1 MDGRTI
7 IASYYS
13 RSCYM
18 RVPTYQA
25 SLRLFRRARW
35 SFSAAVI
42 ATGLI
47 PVAIAVWDCPVAAAQ
62 ASQADPISA
71 INQWVER
78 RWAEKQVSP
87 AAEVDDRAFA
97 RRVYLDLAGRI
108 PIPSEVE
115 AFLADPAADRR
126 TKLVDRLLTSPDYA
140 QRMRDVFDVVFIGR
154 KQEGQRRRRSPL
166 PEGLRGEWLAYLER
180 SFAENRPWDR
190 MVRDMLLSR
199 PETPAEKGAVWFLFS
214 RQDKYQDIAE
224 AISPSVFGVQIQC
237 AQCHDHPLAAEIKQ
251 SHYWGLVAFFNRGK
265 NRITMQG
272 PRVAESA
279 IGGFANF
286 ANLSGES
293 QPAELTFLGAPKI
306 DEARP
311 PDGVKEQDAPDLY
324 EPKLDGAPADEPP
337 VPRFSRRARFVEQV
351 LRGNRLVA
359 RAAVNRFWA
368 LLMGRGLVHPVDKM
382 DSQHPASHPELLD
395 YLARDFEASGFD
407 VRRLVRS
414 LVLSRPYQLDSR
426 PVPGAQPELFAYGL
440 EKPLTAESLHRSLL
454 VAATGKTEAGS
465 PELRAELI
473 ETFPDVFPEENLSS
487 LPQSMFL
494 TNSPLF
500 QQLVRPGGGNTAE
513 RLAAIADP
521 AQRVREAFRIAY
533 AREPAPDELRETVA
547 YLHARQDRPQQA
559 TSQLWW
565 ALLAGAEFRFNH

>member
-1 MDGRTI
+1 
-7 IASYYS
+7 
-13 RSCYM
+13 M
-18 RVPTYQA
+18 RVPRNRP
-25 SLRLFRRARW
+25 SLNLLRRDRW
-35 SFSAAVI
+35 PIYTAIIAA
-42 ATGLI
+42 GLI
-47 PVAIAVWDCPVAAAQ
+47 PVAVAVSDRPVAAAQ
-62 ASQADPISA
+62 AAQSQPSTL

-78 RWAEKQVSP
+78 RWSAKQVSP
-87 AAEVDDRAFA
+87 APGVDDRAFA

-108 PIPSEVE
+108 PTPSEVDS
-115 AFLADPAADRR
+115 FVADPGDDRR
-126 TKLVDRLLTSPDYA
+126 PKLVDRLLASPEYA

-154 KQEGQRRRRSPL
+154 KPEGQRRRRAPN

-190 MVRDMLLSR
+190 MLQDMLLSR

-224 AISPSVFGVQIQC
+224 AVSPSVFGVQIQC
-237 AQCHDHPLAAEIKQ
+237 AQCHDHPLAEEIKQ

-265 NRITMQG
+265 NRMTKQG

-293 QPAELTFLGAPKI
+293 QPAQLVFLGAPKI
-306 DEARP
+306 DETRP
-311 PDGVKEQDAPDLY
+311 PDGAKEQDSPDLY
-324 EPKLDGAPADEPP
+324 EPRSEGAPSDEPP
-337 VPRFSRRARFVEQV
+337 VPKFSRRARFVEQV
-351 LRGNRLVA
+351 VNGNRLVA

-395 YLARDFEASGFD
+395 DLARDFEASGFD
-407 VRRLVRS
+407 VKRLVRAI
-414 LVLSRPYQLDSR
+414 VLSRPYQLDSH
-426 PVPGAQPELFAYGL
+426 PVAGAQPELFANGL
-440 EKPLTAESLHRSLL
+440 EKPLTAEVLHRSLL
-454 VAATGKTEAGS
+454 VAATGKVDAAN

-473 ETFPDVFPEENLSS
+473 EAFPDVFPEENLSS
-487 LPQSMFL
+487 LPQTMFM
-494 TNSPLF
+494 TNSPLI

-533 AREPAPDELRETVA
+533 HREPAPDELKETIA
-547 YLHARQDRPQQA
+547 YLTARKDRPQQA
-559 TSQLWW
+559 TTQLWW